1 MRTSLRAIANIAA
14 LVASLPLFACTS
26 TPPVDRSIDRGTET
40 TSTALDSTL
49 ETKRTSDADVA
60 KAFAD
65 HASSVQMLVRGIVSK
80 HLADDVEGDKHQR
93 FILRL
98 ESGQTLLIAHNVD
111 LATRVPASSLGKVVY
126 AYGEY
131 EWNDEGGVV
140 HWTHLDPSGVHA
152 HGWIQFEGVRYE

>member
-1 MRTSLRAIANIAA
+1 MRTHLRSIAGAVFATSLS
-14 LVASLPLFACTS
+14 LVACNS
-26 TPPVDRSIDRGTET
+26 TPPVDDPIDLSPVTVGI
-40 TSTALDSTL
+40 DSSL
-49 ETKRTSDADVA
+49 EAKRTTDAEIA

-65 HASSVQMLVRGIVSK
+65 HVSNLQVLVRGTVTK
-80 HLADDVEGDKHQR
+80 HLADDVEGDAHQR

-111 LATRVPASSLGKVVY
+111 LATRVPATSLGKIVY

-140 HWTHLDPSGVHA
+140 HWTHNDPAGVHA